1 MRIRTAFVT
10 YIPIFPRHR
19 WLLIIN
25 VNNLKPWLLQ
35 RRPFRRNFH
44 ESILV
49 NDKFVKYLTIDAGYV
64 FRPVLYPPL
73 SPGDW
78 NTGRIS
84 RNVADHRFI
93 ISHFWHP
100 LQFDHLE
107 LSALDGNYGQ
117 MFMKP
122 PLRVLTLI
130 VKVAYPQ
137 FLAHLTEEGRII
149 GFVIER
155 IIHFWHRDA
164 GRFGSVS
171 ALKY

>member
-1 MRIRTAFVT
+1 MK
-10 YIPIFPRHR
+10 
-19 WLLIIN
+19 L
-25 VNNLKPWLLQ
+25 WLLQ
-35 RRPFRRNFH
+35 RWRWPFRRNFH

-130 VKVAYPQ
+130 VKIAYLPFETFYLNSEISAYEWIQNYQFGPQ